1 MLQPLYSNSDVSRFI
16 EKFQKETKQRF
27 FDIMVQ
33 AGEYGVSIARKE
45 GRYVDHTGN
54 LRSSIGY
61 VVADN
66 GNVKRED
73 FQKAGVGTDQEKG
86 LSEAK
91 RLAYEVAKQNHFG
104 LVLIIVAGM
113 DYAVYVENMENKDV
127 LSNAVFSTQ
136 TYLKDLMVKVL
147 KY

>member
-1 MLQPLYSNSDVSRFI
+1 MLQPLYSNNDVSRFI
-16 EKFQKETKQRF
+16 DKFQKETKQRF
-27 FDIMVQ
+27 YDIFVQ
-33 AGEYGVSIARKE
+33 AGEHGVRIARTE
-45 GRYVDHTGN
+45 GRYIDHTGN

-61 VVADN
+61 AVADSGSIKVEN
-66 GNVKRED
+66 

-91 RLAYEVAKQNHFG
+91 RLANEVAKQHHFG

-127 LSNAVFSTQ
+127 LTNAVFSTQ
-136 TYLKDLMVKVL
+136 TYLKELMVKIL